1 MDTNITCPHC
11 GQPLVID
18 STAIGQQ
25 TSCPNCSKPF
35 VVPAATSNK
44 PKSGMAITSMV
55 LGITSLTCLGIF
67 TGIPAIILGH
77 ISHGRARKSPGQ
89 YAGGGMAIAGF
100 VMGYLSLF
108 VTLVVLPALV
118 LPALAAAKRQA
129 QVIQRQTQV
138 INSDNNNSSDDDS
151 PLKKSENNLKQ
162 IGLAFRI
169 WEGDNGDQYP
179 FNVSQAK
186 GGVKELCG
194 TDSNGF
200 EKNPAAVFMVMS
212 NELSTPRI
220 LVCPNDPQKQAAADF
235 SSLTADNISYQLRS
249 GPNINDSHPDEILAI
264 DPINGLVLRCDGSV
278 QKDLR
283 YKK

>member
-1 MDTNITCPHC
+1 
-11 GQPLVID
+11 
-18 STAIGQQ
+18 
-25 TSCPNCSKPF
+25 
-35 VVPAATSNK
+35 
-44 PKSGMAITSMV
+44 MAITSMV
-55 LGITSLTCLGIF
+55 LGITSLTCLGIL

-77 ISHGRARKSPGQ
+77 ISHGRARKSHGQ

-100 VMGYLSLF
+100 VMGYLSLI
-108 VTLVVLPALV
+108 VTLVILPALL
-118 LPALAAAKRQA
+118 LPALAAAKRHA
-129 QVIQRQTQV
+129 RV
-138 INSDNNNSSDDDS
+138 INSDNDS
-151 PLKKSENNLKQ
+151 GLRASENNLKQ

-169 WEGDNGDQYP
+169 WEGDNNDKYP

-186 GGVKELCG
+186 GGVKELCK

-200 EKNPAAVFMVMS
+200 EKNSAAVFMVMS

-220 LVCPNDPQKQAAADF
+220 LVCPNDPQKQAATDF

-249 GPNINDSHPDEILAI
+249 GPKINDSHPNEILAI

-278 QKDLR
+278 QRDLS